1 MAWGKNYLA
10 RRKQAKSEKEIV
22 EKKLGRDEDTDSL
35 NQEVRRMENLEA
47 ARSTDAKDP
56 KAPTEGH
63 NPGSDEP
70 AQSHQHDHV
79 LAMIHARP

>member
-1 MAWGKNYLA
+1 MGWAKDYVA
-10 RRKQAKSEKEIV
+10 RRKQAKSEKEIA
-22 EKKLGRDEDTDSL
+22 ERKLGRDEDTDSL
-35 NQEVRRMENLEA
+35 DREVRRMEDLEA
-47 ARSTDAKDP
+47 ARSTDAKE
-56 KAPTEGH
+56 KAPTKGQ